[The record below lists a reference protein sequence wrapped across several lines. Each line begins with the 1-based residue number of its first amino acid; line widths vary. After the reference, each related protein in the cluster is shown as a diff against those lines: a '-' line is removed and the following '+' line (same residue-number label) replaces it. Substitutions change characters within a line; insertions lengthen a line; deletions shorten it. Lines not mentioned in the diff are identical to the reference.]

1 MWLAI
6 LEIKGPEMTE
16 LVVADKDA
24 EWRRLKA
31 LVLDSVS
38 SPITRRVYNLGLDEF
53 IAWYTEEPR
62 AGFTKATVSA
72 WRVVLESRGLGSVSI
87 NVRITAVRKLAVEAA
102 DNGLLAPE
110 LAAGIA
116 RIKGVRSQ
124 GVRVGNWL
132 SLLQA
137 QTLLNTPDVRTKK
150 GLRDRAMFATLLGC
164 GLRRS
169 EVASLTMKHV
179 QQRDNRWCIVDLLG
193 KHGRV
198 RTIPMPAW
206 VKNAIDAW
214 TSAAGVTEDHLFRP
228 VNRGDQVR
236 GQRMSEKVVWQLL
249 QPYALAAGVPGI
261 APHDLRRSCAK
272 MCRAAGGE
280 LEQIQLLLGHSSVQ
294 TTERYLGTKQDL
306 AHAPNDAIKL
316 SLTG

>member
-1 MWLAI
+1 MNDLV
-6 LEIKGPEMTE
+6 
-16 LVVADKDA
+16 VVADRAA

-53 IAWYTEEPR
+53 IAWYAREPR
-62 AGFTKATVSA
+62 NGFTKATVSA
-72 WRVVLESRGLGSVSI
+72 WRTALESRGLGSVSI

-116 RIKGVRSQ
+116 RIKGVRSHC
-124 GVRVGNWL
+124 VRVGNWL
-132 SLLQA
+132 SLQQA
-137 QTLLNTPDVRTKK
+137 QGLLNAPNVRTRK
-150 GLRDRAMFATLLGC
+150 GLRDRAMFAVLLGC

-169 EVASLTMKHV
+169 EAAALTFTHV
-179 QQRDNRWCIVDLLG
+179 QQRDNRWCIVDLVG
-193 KHGRV
+193 KHGHV
-198 RTIPMPAW
+198 RTVPMPVW

-214 TSAAGVTEDHLFRP
+214 TLANGVNDGHLFSAGSSRRLGSRTEAERESCVANVEIIRGAAGFPD
-228 VNRGDQVR
+228 
-236 GQRMSEKVVWQLL
+236 
-249 QPYALAAGVPGI
+249 I
-261 APHDLRRSCAK
+261 APHDLRRTTAK
-272 MCRAAGGE
+272 LCRAAGGQ

-306 AHAPNDAIKL
+306 IHAPNDGIKL
-316 SLTG
+316 VLM

>member
-1 MWLAI
+1 MNA
-6 LEIKGPEMTE
+6 
-16 LVVADKDA
+16 LVVADRA
-24 EWRRLKA
+24 TEWRRLKA

-53 IAWYTEEPR
+53 IAWFTLEPR

-72 WRVVLESRGLGSVSI
+72 WRVSLELRGLGSVSI

-110 LAAGIA
+110 LASGIA

-132 SLLQA
+132 SLRQA

-169 EVASLTMKHV
+169 ELANLTMKHV
-179 QQRDNRWCIVDLLG
+179 QQRDNRWCIVDLVG

-198 RTIPMPAW
+198 RTVPMPAW

-214 TSAAGVTEDHLFRP
+214 TVAAVVAEGHLFRP
-228 VNRGDQVR
+228 VGRGDKVR
-236 GQRMSEKVVWQLL
+236 GLRMSEKVVWQMLKT
-249 QPYALAAGVPGI
+249 YVVAAGLPDI
-261 APHDLRRSCAK
+261 APHDLRRTTAK
-272 MCRAAGGE
+272 LCRAAGGE

-316 SLTG
+316 KLAG

>member
-1 MWLAI
+1 
-6 LEIKGPEMTE
+6 MTE
-16 LVVADKDA
+16 LVVAAKGA

-169 EVASLTMKHV
+169 EVASLTMKHI
-179 QQRDNRWCIVDLLG
+179 QQRDNRWCIVDILG

-214 TSAAGVTEDHLFRP
+214 TSAAGVTEGNLFRP
-228 VNRGDQVR
+228 VRRGDQVC

-306 AHAPNDAIKL
+306 THAPNDAIKL
-316 SLTG
+316 TVSS

>member
-1 MWLAI
+1 MN
-6 LEIKGPEMTE
+6 E
-16 LVVADKDA
+16 LVVADRA
-24 EWRRLKA
+24 SEWRRLKS

-53 IAWYTEEPR
+53 IAWYMQEPR
-62 AGFTKATVSA
+62 PAGFTKATVTA
-72 WRVVLESRGLGSVSI
+72 WRVALEARGLGPISI

-110 LAAGIA
+110 LASGIA
-116 RIKGVRSQ
+116 RIKGVRSH

-132 SLLQA
+132 SLRQSQA
-137 QTLLNTPDVRTKK
+137 LLNAPDVSTKK

-169 EVASLTMKHV
+169 EVAALTMKHV
-179 QQRDNRWCIVDLLG
+179 QMRDSRWCIVDLVG

-214 TSAAGVTEDHLFRP
+214 TEEAGVTEGSLFRP
-228 VNRGDQVR
+228 VNRGDQVV
-236 GQRMSEKVVWQLL
+236 GE
-249 QPYALAAGVPGI
+249 P
-261 APHDLRRSCAK
+261 
-272 MCRAAGGE
+272 CRF
-280 LEQIQLLLGHSSVQ
+280 
-294 TTERYLGTKQDL
+294 R
-306 AHAPNDAIKL
+306 
-316 SLTG
+316 